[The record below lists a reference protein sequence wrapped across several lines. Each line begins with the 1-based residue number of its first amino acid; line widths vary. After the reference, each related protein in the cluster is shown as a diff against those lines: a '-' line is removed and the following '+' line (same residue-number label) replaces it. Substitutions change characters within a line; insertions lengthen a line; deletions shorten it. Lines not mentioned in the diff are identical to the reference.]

1 MKEVT
6 RIYLAK
12 TAYDIEITAKA
23 SLQSYLENIA
33 RAMDSDDAMRE
44 IEARMV
50 ELLTERGVTPG
61 GVISDADVSALQ
73 HHMGEPGEFSEDGAS
88 AQPTDRKTRDD
99 PADQPTRR
107 LLRDPDNAVLA
118 GVCAGIAA
126 YLKVDPLWVRI
137 GFVLLLFVTFG
148 MSVIIYIV
156 LWASLPEAQ
165 TAAEKLQMRGQPVTF
180 DSLKAQTVTVAA
192 AHSTS
197 ERPAVRFVR
206 YVVAFMLLLMT
217 LAAMLGVI
225 VGSVVGFDIV
235 MALQGWATQSWAWG
249 LWGSLLAGGIMLIS
263 LLTLLT
269 YSSFTWRIKKPVG
282 MSMLVLLVVGT
293 LSLSSVALFGMQA
306 GREFSYESERMTTHL
321 RVPLPDTTGVK
332 QVVLEHVTTDRPL
345 RQRQVSL
352 RRAGTEEALRIEASY
367 LAAPHTSKP
376 EITATTQGDKLIV
389 TVRHTDKS
397 CAMRFETLCEV
408 LRHDIQVRVFGPSQL
423 IVNETDR
430 FGRDILSK

>member
-1 MKEVT
+1 
-6 RIYLAK
+6 
-12 TAYDIEITAKA
+12 
-23 SLQSYLENIA
+23 
-33 RAMDSDDAMRE
+33 
-44 IEARMV
+44 
-50 ELLTERGVTPG
+50 
-61 GVISDADVSALQ
+61 
-73 HHMGEPGEFSEDGAS
+73 
-88 AQPTDRKTRDD
+88 
-99 PADQPTRR
+99 
-107 LLRDPDNAVLA
+107 
-118 GVCAGIAA
+118 
-126 YLKVDPLWVRI
+126 
-137 GFVLLLFVTFG
+137 
-148 MSVIIYIV
+148 
-156 LWASLPEAQ
+156 
-165 TAAEKLQMRGQPVTF
+165 
-180 DSLKAQTVTVAA
+180 
-192 AHSTS
+192 
-197 ERPAVRFVR
+197 
-206 YVVAFMLLLMT
+206 
-217 LAAMLGVI
+217 
-225 VGSVVGFDIV
+225 
-235 MALQGWATQSWAWG
+235 
-249 LWGSLLAGGIMLIS
+249 
-263 LLTLLT
+263 
-269 YSSFTWRIKKPVG
+269 
-282 MSMLVLLVVGT
+282 MLVLLVVGT